1 MRARWVPGWVVAVMA
16 VVVGAGLDAA
26 GGLGAMSSP
35 VFAQGKSDEARGGK
49 EKGDKDRGDKDRG
62 DKDRGGK
69 DRGGKPNKSEKSGG
83 SIDLVFS
90 SQSRSLI
97 VDFYSGEAKAGRCPP
112 GLAKK
117 GNGCQPPGQARQ
129 WAKGKALGAD
139 IRVHGLPGDLRV
151 RLPLPP
157 AGHEYVQL
165 GRDILLIA
173 VGTRIVVD
181 AVENIFGG

>member
-1 MRARWVPGWVVAVMA
+1 MKAARMQQRAMALALALVVGLGLGLAP
-16 VVVGAGLDAA
+16 VVVG
-26 GGLGAMSSP
+26 GLGGSAL
-35 VFAQGKSDEARGGK
+35 AQGKSDEAK
-49 EKGDKDRGDKDRG
+49 
-62 DKDRGGK
+62 GGK
-69 DRGGKPNKSEKSGG
+69 DRGEKGNNGGKGHQSKSGG
-83 SIDLVFS
+83 SVDLVFS

-117 GNGCQPPGQARQ
+117 GNGCQPPGQAKQ

-139 IRVHGLPGDLRV
+139 IRVNGIPGDLRV